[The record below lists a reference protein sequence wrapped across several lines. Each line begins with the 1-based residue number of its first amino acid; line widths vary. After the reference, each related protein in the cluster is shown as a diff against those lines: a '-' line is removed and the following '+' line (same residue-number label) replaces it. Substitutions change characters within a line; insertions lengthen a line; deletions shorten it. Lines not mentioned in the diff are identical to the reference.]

1 MASRGFSYFSMS
13 QNRAILFIDGNNWY
27 HGLKQIQRDSGSL
40 DYRRLAERL
49 LIDRDLRGIRYYIG
63 RVLGDRGVSSDRE
76 RVARQKKV
84 LKRLESQQ
92 VQVFLGRIEKNLMR
106 PAKNPMVRELQEI
119 LTASGSAIPT
129 DVLGQLDQLCNTPVP
144 YYVEKQVDVRLA
156 IDLVRL
162 ANQDEYD
169 VAYLLSADGD
179 FVPAVEEA
187 RRLQKKVFAA
197 SPIPGK
203 QLAQAADS
211 FIRLRR
217 DWFYGLEIEDL

>member
-1 MASRGFSYFSMS
+1 MSR
-13 QNRAILFIDGNNWY
+13 NRAILFIDGNNWY
-27 HGLKQIQRDSGSL
+27 HGLKQIRLDSGSL
-40 DYRRLAERL
+40 DYRRLTEKL
-49 LIDRDLRGIRYYIG
+49 LLDRDLRGIRYYIG
-63 RVLGDRGVSSDRE
+63 RVSGDRDKIAQQQR
-76 RVARQKKV
+76 R
-84 LKRLESQQ
+84 LKRLESQR
-92 VQVFLGRIEKNLMR
+92 VRILLGRIEKNKIN
-106 PAKNPMVRELQEI
+106 PARNPVTRELREI
-119 LTASGSAIPT
+119 LTASGSTIPT

-187 RRLQKKVFAA
+187 RRLHKKVYAA
-197 SPIPGK
+197 SPVPGR
-203 QLAQAADS
+203 QLAQAVDS

-217 DWFYGLEIEDL
+217 EWFYGLELGD